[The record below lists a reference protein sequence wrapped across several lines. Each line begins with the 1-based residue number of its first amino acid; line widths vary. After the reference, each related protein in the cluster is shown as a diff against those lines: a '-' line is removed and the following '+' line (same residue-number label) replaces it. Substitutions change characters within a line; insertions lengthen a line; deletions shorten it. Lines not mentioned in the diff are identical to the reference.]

1 MQHLL
6 TCCAYAAVVL
16 HWVHQDAA
24 AGGGAAPGS
33 RAPDAAAGAL
43 RVYRPWWGFQNR
55 MSRILSPSRASGV
68 PPPAWS
74 SWAGWHFVCA
84 LTLRYFVVLDL
95 KSGSA
100 NFVSRWMSNGQEALD
115 SAHF

>member
-68 PPPAWS
+68 PPICWPTACMVELGWMAFRRRAHPQIFCRARPQVGERKLCITVDVEWS
-74 SWAGWHFVCA
+74 
-84 LTLRYFVVLDL
+84 R
-95 KSGSA
+95 GS
-100 NFVSRWMSNGQEALD
+100 
-115 SAHF
+115 